1 MPDSSG
7 PRGSIR
13 AYVQAARLRTLPLA
27 GATACMGGALGA
39 QALGGPGHLDTRFWW
54 TFGGAWATVWT
65 LQILSN
71 FANDLGDA
79 ENGADRGDGAERGV
93 RADRAVASGRISAA
107 DMRRAVI
114 VTAFVACLLGISTVG
129 AATWGTEL
137 LLMALGWI
145 AAGLVSIAAAYR
157 YTAGRSPYGYKGWG
171 DLAVLVFFGWI
182 GVTGTAVLTSGG
194 QFAWSWLMP
203 ATFVGAMGMAVL
215 NLNNMRDASRDAA
228 TEKKTLA
235 LRLGVRGARVYHAA
249 LFVVGWALLVLF
261 LLVVSPV
268 PWRGWYWMVLMAL
281 VHAAHL
287 RFVFMKGPPEGLD
300 DELKK
305 VALSTAL
312 VALAML
318 FSVIRG

>member
-1 MPDSSG
+1 
-7 PRGSIR
+7 
-13 AYVQAARLRTLPLA
+13 
-27 GATACMGGALGA
+27 
-39 QALGGPGHLDTRFWW
+39 
-54 TFGGAWATVWT
+54 
-65 LQILSN
+65 
-71 FANDLGDA
+71 
-79 ENGADRGDGAERGV
+79 
-93 RADRAVASGRISAA
+93 
-107 DMRRAVI
+107 
-114 VTAFVACLLGISTVG
+114 
-129 AATWGTEL
+129 
-137 LLMALGWI
+137 
-145 AAGLVSIAAAYR
+145 
-157 YTAGRSPYGYKGWG
+157 
-171 DLAVLVFFGWI
+171 
-182 GVTGTAVLTSGG
+182 
-194 QFAWSWLMP
+194 
-203 ATFVGAMGMAVL
+203 MGMAVL

-228 TEKKTLA
+228 TGKKTLA
-235 LRLGVRGARVYHAA
+235 LRLGERGARVYHAA

>member
-1 MPDSSG
+1 MA
-7 PRGSIR
+7 GSNGLRSALR

-39 QALGGPGHLDTRFWW
+39 QALGGAGQLDGRFWW

-79 ENGADRGDGAERGV
+79 ENGADRGDGGAHGV

-107 DMRRAVI
+107 DMKRAVV
-114 VTAFVACLLGISTVG
+114 VTALVACGFGVFTVG
-129 AATWGTEL
+129 AVTWGTPRV
-137 LLMALGWI
+137 MFALGWI

-171 DLAVLVFFGWI
+171 DVAVMVFFGWI

-194 QFAWSWLMP
+194 QFAWTWLMP

-228 TEKKTLA
+228 TGKRTLA

-249 LFVVGWALLVLF
+249 LFVAGWALLVPF

-268 PWRGWYWMVLMAL
+268 PWRGWYWIVLMAL

-287 RFVFMKGPPEGLD
+287 RGVLAAGPPEELD

-318 FSVIRG
+318 FSVIRA

>member
-1 MPDSSG
+1 
-7 PRGSIR
+7 
-13 AYVQAARLRTLPLA
+13 
-27 GATACMGGALGA
+27 MGGALGA
-39 QALGGPGHLDTRFWW
+39 KALGGPGHLDARFWW

-79 ENGADRGDGAERGV
+79 ENGADRGDGSAHGV
-93 RADRAVASGRISAA
+93 RTDRAVASGRISAQN
-107 DMRRAVI
+107 MRRAVV
-114 VTAFVACLLGISTVG
+114 VTALVACGFGVFTVG
-129 AATWGTEL
+129 VATWGTPQVPF
-137 LLMALGWI
+137 ALGWI

-194 QFAWSWLMP
+194 QFAWSWVMP

-228 TEKKTLA
+228 TGKRTWA
-235 LRLGVRGARVYHAA
+235 VRFGVRGARVYHAA
-249 LFVVGWALLVLF
+249 LFVAGWALLVLF
-261 LLVVSPV
+261 LLVASPQ

-287 RFVFMKGPPEGLD
+287 RGVFAAGLPEELD

-318 FSVIRG
+318 FSVIRA